1 LISVLPLCVDFN
13 IIIKSFGQPNQLTL
27 VVPAHRMS
35 NISQRRMKILAKEKW
50 LSLNIQQIKL
60 GSFPILDWMTEL
72 MIDDSLLCNGQA
84 LNLHWD
90 ACVL

>member
-1 LISVLPLCVDFN
+1 
-13 IIIKSFGQPNQLTL
+13 
-27 VVPAHRMS
+27 
-35 NISQRRMKILAKEKW
+35 MKILAKEKW

-84 LNLHWD
+84 LYLYWD